1 MNGIIRNKKYISR
14 DAYVKFN
21 FCQFCYLKLKATERR
36 SPTIILN
43 SEIPLQLQPSAR
55 NNKLKSG
62 LSSRSDFDTY

>member
-14 DAYVKFN
+14 DAYVQFN
-21 FCQFCYLKLKATERR
+21 LSILLKATERR